1 MSVAQKQEPKRDCQ
15 RGVAL
20 IMALLILLLLSV
32 LSGALLVAST
42 IEARIAENH
51 RIAAQLRYLTESG
64 IEEGREML
72 RHQQVPA
79 SALPFI
85 DLKLLADYSG
95 REVGRYSV
103 YLTRSNPLTLQSV
116 GTVGKSNRTIETR
129 LMKSGF
135 PLLFQAVTLGEV
147 FTVPPGAD
155 PQLLKLKTPV
165 GLERLVRG
173 ISRSATDI
181 LNPAFGDAAMLET
194 VGSPSDYRVV
204 VVNGDGIFANAAGF
218 GMLVVRGDLTLS
230 GSFTWNGLI
239 LVIGQGV
246 LHIPEGTSGWVEGGL
261 FVARTRDG
269 ERDTENVFG
278 GVAPTLGVSTID
290 LGDNDVT
297 VSFSPDEWERA
308 NAVFPFVPIS
318 YREF

>member
-1 MSVAQKQEPKRDCQ
+1 
-15 RGVAL
+15 
-20 IMALLILLLLSV
+20 MALLILLLLSV

-51 RIAAQLRYLTESG
+51 RIGAQLRYAAESG

-79 SALPFI
+79 STLPFI

-95 REVGRYSV
+95 REAGRYSV
-103 YLTRSNPLTLQSV
+103 YVTRSNPLTLQSV
-116 GTVGKSNRTIETR
+116 GTLGKSQRTIETR

-135 PLLFQAVTLGEV
+135 PLLFQAVTLAEV
-147 FTVPPGAD
+147 FPVPAGAD
-155 PQLLKLKTPV
+155 PQLMKLKTPA

-173 ISRSATDI
+173 ISRNASDI
-181 LNPAFGDAAMLET
+181 LSPAFGGAAVLST

-204 VVNGDGIFANAAGF
+204 VVNGDCTFASAAGF

-230 GSFTWNGLI
+230 GSFTWNGLV

-246 LHIPEGTSGWVEGGL
+246 LHIPEGSSGWIEGGI
-261 FVARTRDG
+261 FVARTRDA
-269 ERDTENVFG
+269 ERNTENVFG
-278 GVAPTLGVSTID
+278 SVAPTLGESTID

-297 VSFSPDEWERA
+297 VAFSPDEWERA
-308 NAVFPFVPIS
+308 NAVFPYVPIS